1 MTAITQPA
9 PKLESP
15 TTAAASVFES
25 ILADIVRGSYPPKS
39 RLPAERELAKLLG
52 ASRPTVREALSRLGE
67 WNLVEARRGSGVVVR
82 DQREWCIEVLP
93 AVIRYGTDLDP
104 KDLTQMVSDLL
115 ALRRK
120 VIIAVL
126 ELVADRVDPAKLTMA
141 RDGVKR
147 AWDARHD
154 GTRFAEEDFYVMR
167 SIVEAADFAPGVWM
181 LNRLAGVYLDIARTV
196 SGTVPPP
203 PEYVLAYDQFLD
215 ALEDGDAARALRLE
229 TEYLEN
235 HDKRLLAFLGGNP

>member
-1 MTAITQPA
+1 MTRGA
-9 PKLESP
+9 PKLTSHG
-15 TTAAASVFES
+15 TAADNVFES
-25 ILADIVRGSYPPKS
+25 ILADIVSGSYPPKS
-39 RLPAERELAKLLG
+39 RLPAERELARLLG
-52 ASRPTVREALSRLGE
+52 ASRPTVREALSRIGE
-67 WNLVEARRGSGVVVR
+67 WNLVEARRGSGIVVR

-104 KDLTQMVSDLL
+104 EDLTQLVSDLL

-126 ELVADRVDPAKLTMA
+126 ELVADRIDPAKLSAA

-154 GTRFAEEDFYVMR
+154 GARFAQEDFDVMR

-181 LNRLAGVYLDIARTV
+181 LNRMAGVYLDIARTV
-196 SGTVPPP
+196 SSTIPPP

-215 ALEDGDAARALRLE
+215 ALEHGDATRAIRLE

-235 HDKRLLAFLGGNP
+235 HDKRLLSFLGGNR